1 MDASKK
7 PEPGT
12 ASPKDQL
19 STFLRSLK
27 LPGMDLNELLASQHK
42 NIEAFTKAMQTA
54 TEGAG
59 AVARRQA
66 EILGTALDQSKAMIR
81 DLAVPGSPKETIA
94 KQAEFIKKAFE
105 AAVANAR
112 ELAEIAEKSNKEAFD
127 IIRRRTSETLE
138 EIRKSVLKKKP
149 D

>member
-1 MDASKK
+1 
-7 PEPGT
+7 
-12 ASPKDQL
+12 
-19 STFLRSLK
+19 
-27 LPGMDLNELLASQHK
+27 
-42 NIEAFTKAMQTA
+42 
-54 TEGAG
+54 
-59 AVARRQA
+59 
-66 EILGTALDQSKAMIR
+66 MIR